1 MTVTLEQVRAV
12 HTVTELVH
20 AIAYLCPEVQGE
32 FEQLGLEPR
41 GQGYVAGRAAPMG
54 AVGPALTIAAF
65 YNFNPALH
73 RYALPAAWE
82 IASPDEVLAARARG
96 MQAVYERVQA
106 PTDGLEELT
115 ELALRAADGLDVS
128 GRPLAAANAEVA
140 LPTQPFAR
148 AWQALTVLR
157 EYRGDGHV
165 AALVVAEL
173 GPVDALALYAAW
185 QSTVSDRFLKT
196 SRGWDEDVWAAAE
209 DRLRDR
215 GWMAADGTLTPEGVR
230 ERNAVEEMTDRLAAA
245 PYEVLGRDA
254 TARLFELARPLAAAL
269 NDNGGYKR
277 PAPLPDVFPG

>member
-20 AIAYLCPEVQGE
+20 AIAYLCPDVQGE
-32 FEQLGLEPR
+32 FEALGLEPR

-54 AVGPALTIAAF
+54 AVGPELAIATF

-82 IASPDEVLAARARG
+82 IAGPDEVLAARFRG
-96 MQAVYERVQA
+96 VQAVYERVEA
-106 PTDGLEELT
+106 PTEGLDELT
-115 ELALRAADGLDVS
+115 GLALRAAEGLDLS
-128 GRPLAAANAEVA
+128 GRPLAAANAAVE
-140 LPTQPFAR
+140 LPEQPFAR

-157 EYRGDGHV
+157 EFRGDGHI

-185 QSTVSDRFLKT
+185 QSTVSDRFLKA
-196 SRGWDEDVWAAAE
+196 SRGWDDEVWAAAE
-209 DRLRDR
+209 GRLRDR

-245 PYEVLGRDA
+245 PYETLGRDD
-254 TARLFELARPLAAAL
+254 TERLFDLARPLAQAL

-277 PAPLPDVFPG
+277 PAPMPDRFPG